1 MRCFLFSILM
11 LSSPGAIPWY
21 SEFGNE
27 ISGVGAYDTTGHQYI
42 LIAFNRSENCNSA
55 SLWLDGSLRDESF
68 SDKSQ
73 NTKAILKVDNY
84 SDWNLLFDY
93 IETDNWLTGF
103 WVLKQEVPLGIVRQL
118 RKGNL
123 LTISIGVNKHSW
135 SLVGSNAA
143 MKSAYNA
150 C

>member
-1 MRCFLFSILM
+1 MRCFLFSILL
-11 LSSPGAIPWY
+11 LSSPVAIPWY
-21 SEFGNE
+21 PEFGNE
-27 ISGVGAYDTTGHQYI
+27 ISGVGAYDTTGQQNI
-42 LIAFNRSENCNSA
+42 LIAFNRSEKCNSV
-55 SLWLDGSLRDESF
+55 SLWLDGSLRDQSF

-84 SDWNLLFDY
+84 PDWNLLFDY

-123 LTISIGVNKHSW
+123 LTISIGGNKHSW
-135 SLVGSNAA
+135 SLVGSNSA